1 MGEDNKVIPELS
13 FEPRLGVGPIHST
26 VEAAEGNEAG

>member
-1 MGEDNKVIPELS
+1 MGKDNKVIPELT
-13 FEPRLGVGPIHST
+13 FESRSGVGPIHST